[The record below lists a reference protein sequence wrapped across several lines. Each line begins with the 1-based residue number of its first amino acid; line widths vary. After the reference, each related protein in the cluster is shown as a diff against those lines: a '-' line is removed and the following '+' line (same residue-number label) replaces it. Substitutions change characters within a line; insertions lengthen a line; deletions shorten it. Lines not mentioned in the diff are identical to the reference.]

1 MHTTQLS
8 LIAIDPIEVYLAN
21 IEHQLQLWAKDSDPN
36 RIDSVLKL
44 EKKILDIEHSFK
56 TNLN

>member
-8 LIAIDPIEVYLAN
+8 LIAIDPIEVYLSN
-21 IEHQLQLWAKDSDPN
+21 IEHQLQLLAKDSDPN

>member
-44 EKKILDIEHSFK
+44 EKKIFDIDHSFK

>member
-21 IEHQLQLWAKDSDPN
+21 IEHQLQLWAKDSEPN

-44 EKKILDIEHSFK
+44 EKKIVDIEHSFK

>member
-44 EKKILDIEHSFK
+44 EKKIVDIEHSFK

>member
-8 LIAIDPIEVYLAN
+8 LIAIDPIEVYLSN

-44 EKKILDIEHSFK
+44 KKEKGWK
-56 TNLN
+56 

>member
-21 IEHQLQLWAKDSDPN
+21 IEHQLQLWAKDSEPN

>member
-8 LIAIDPIEVYLAN
+8 LIAIDPIEVYLSN
-21 IEHQLQLWAKDSDPN
+21 IEHQLQLWAKDSEPN